1 VSQAADSELATTD
14 RFISL
19 LVERPPMRSV
29 LAPMTRVSRERRI
42 VVTMT
47 AQTIKDAETRLHE
60 LRQDEWSDLSLAAVA
75 MGLALVASFLRPSLA
90 LPLFIGA
97 LASAVLAGR
106 ALFRRLELFDHL
118 LLDRDA
124 YAIPEIRRRAENMA
138 SMESRRTLAQAVRT
152 RLTPAPG
159 YGVAERVAL
168 AAEELKSLAA
178 ELDDET
184 LSLDPACAV
193 RCDRLLNNYAD
204 SPLLNTLLP
213 AQDVQLWIRQIR
225 SGFQPQARKQR
236 PQAEMAASR
245 KEVGS
250 RAGCTGDDGAMADAR
265 LRIRRHPRAR
275 QRADRRSATA
285 EGVGRA
291 RARAAVPRQA
301 ASPADRSQRGYR
313 DAADRQVE
321 QIDEEW
327 KVTAI

>member
-1 VSQAADSELATTD
+1 
-14 RFISL
+14 
-19 LVERPPMRSV
+19 
-29 LAPMTRVSRERRI
+29 MTRVSRERR
-42 VVTMT
+42 VAVTMT

-60 LRQDEWSDLSLAAVA
+60 LRQDEWSDLSLAALA

-90 LPLFIGA
+90 LPLLIGA
-97 LASAVLAGR
+97 LASVVLAGR
-106 ALFRRLELFDHL
+106 AFFRRLELFDQL

-124 YAIPEIRRRAENMA
+124 YAIPQIRRRAENMA
-138 SMESRRTLAQAVRT
+138 SMESRRALAQTVRT
-152 RLTPAPG
+152 RLTPVPG

-193 RCDRLLNNYAD
+193 RCDQLLNNYAD

-213 AQDVQLWIRQIR
+213 AQDVEIWIRQIR

-236 PQAEMAASR
+236 PQAEMAAPR

-250 RAGCTGDDGAMADAR
+250 RAGCTGDDGGYGRRPPSDSPASGRAAPRCSSIRDWRRSGAR
-265 LRIRRHPRAR
+265 SSSGCGSATGRCACGSIAAGLPRRSRL
-275 QRADRRSATA
+275 ADRTN
-285 EGVGRA
+285 
-291 RARAAVPRQA
+291 
-301 ASPADRSQRGYR
+301 
-313 DAADRQVE
+313 
-321 QIDEEW
+321 DEEW